1 MSTGHQVP
9 RYGTVVLRLAAG
21 PWRRDMLN
29 KTVVFAGMAL
39 TALAGCSGLYVKTD
53 INPRF
58 SVLNCHTYTFAQEHV
73 ANADQPA
80 AYANP
85 LNADRLRSAIQSNL
99 AAKGIQPADHGAAE
113 CVVGYAMGSR
123 QVFSDYYA
131 GFGGGWGYGWGRSGG
146 FYGGWGWDG
155 PMVQDE
161 TRIAVDVFDAKS
173 RTPMWHASV
182 SQSVSELSGAHAVER
197 INAAAAAIFAKFP
210 IAGAPPAGGRA
221 T

>member
-1 MSTGHQVP
+1 MLSKTMAMIAAVAC
-9 RYGTVVLRLAAG
+9 LAA
-21 PWRRDMLN
+21 
-29 KTVVFAGMAL
+29 
-39 TALAGCSGLYVKTD
+39 LAACSGLAVKTD
-53 INPRF
+53 MNPSY
-58 SVLNCHTYTFAQEHV
+58 SVLNCHTYSFANEHV

-85 LNADRLRSAIQSNL
+85 LNAERLRAAIASNL
-99 AAKGIQPADHGAAE
+99 AAKGIQPADRNSAE
-113 CVVGYAMGSR
+113 CVIGYAMGSR
-123 QVFSDYYA
+123 QVFNDYYA
-131 GFGGGWGYGWGRSGG
+131 GYGGGWGYGWGRRGG

-182 SQSVSELSGAHAVER
+182 SQSVSELTGPNAVEK
-197 INAAAAAIFAKFP
+197 INAATAAIFSKFP
-210 IAGAPPAGGRA
+210 AGAPLPAGGRA